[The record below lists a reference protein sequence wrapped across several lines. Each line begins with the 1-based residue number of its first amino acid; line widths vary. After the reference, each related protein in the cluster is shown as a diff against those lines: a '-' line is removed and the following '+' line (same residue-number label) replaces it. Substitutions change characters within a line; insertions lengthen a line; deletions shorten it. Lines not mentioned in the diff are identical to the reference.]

1 MEGAQKAPSN
11 HPERTEMAKQTF
23 KKEAG
28 KSRINLAGDAEPAA
42 VVGEG
47 ETVTTDNEELKT
59 ALRQAGF
66 SVVKSSGGSSSSSS
80 SSKKKDDD

>member
-1 MEGAQKAPSN
+1 MGPLQTP
-11 HPERTEMAKQTF
+11 PERTDMAKQTF

-28 KSRINLAGDAEPAA
+28 KSRVNLAGDAEPAA

-59 ALRQAGF
+59 ALRKAGF
-66 SVVKSSGGSSSSSS
+66 SVVKQSSSSSSSSGSS
-80 SSKKKDDD
+80 SSKKKDD